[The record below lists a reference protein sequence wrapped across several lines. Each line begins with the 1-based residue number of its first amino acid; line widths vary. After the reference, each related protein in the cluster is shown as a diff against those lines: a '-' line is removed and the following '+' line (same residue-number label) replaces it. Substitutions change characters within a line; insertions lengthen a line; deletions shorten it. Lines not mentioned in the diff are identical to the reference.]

1 MIFYFNCFFVCII
14 IYVFIDYCMI
24 IVPFF
29 SPHYAPLPCTPPHP
43 SSIPYLSLCL
53 WVIHVGSLATP
64 FLIVFLTSPC
74 LFCTYHLCFLFPVH
88 FPTFS
93 PFYLPNDH
101 PPCDLCFCD
110 SVLVVVVCLVH
121 FCFLDLVIDNYEFVV
136 ILQFIFFINFF
147 FLGKSL

>member
-1 MIFYFNCFFVCII
+1 MY
-14 IYVFIDYCMI
+14 FIDYTI
-24 IVPFF
+24 TVVPIF
-29 SPHYAPLPCTPPHP
+29 SPLSSPPPSTAPPT
-43 SSIPYLSLCL
+43 SIPPLVCP
-53 WVIHVGSLATP
+53 WVIHINSLASSFP
-64 FLIVFLTSPC
+64 IVFLTSPC

-93 PFYLPNDH
+93 PFYLPNDN